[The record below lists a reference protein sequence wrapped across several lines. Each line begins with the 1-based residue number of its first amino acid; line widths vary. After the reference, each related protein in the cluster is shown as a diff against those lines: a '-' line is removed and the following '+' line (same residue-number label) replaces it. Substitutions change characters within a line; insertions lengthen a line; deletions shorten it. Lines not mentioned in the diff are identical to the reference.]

1 MKKIDEKYFIPP
13 SDPKKQDL
21 PLDSVLTA
29 GEEILWR
36 GKPLRRSFLL
46 SSFFKFFFVALLWGL
61 FDGFAIAMIVTHIP
75 ELPIPLIIFMIVFFL
90 FHLLPLWL
98 WIYNIISAGRRQK
111 LEEYAFTGTRIIIK
125 RGFVGAEIQSI
136 YYSSITSVNLRIGI
150 IEKLCKVGDIYIVA
164 DTQRNVL
171 EDIQDPYF
179 IYGRLQKI
187 ANDIK
192 SDILYPNAKRPGTNP
207 GYKTS
212 YKPSE
217 NEKGIH

>member
-1 MKKIDEKYFIPP
+1 MAAEANNK
-13 SDPKKQDL
+13 L
-21 PLDSVLTA
+21 VLA
-29 GEEILWR
+29 ILQ
-36 GKPLRRSFLL
+36 GDDYADTVSELTSNG
-46 SSFFKFFFVALLWGL
+46 FFVTLLNTTGGFLRAGNTTLISGVEDERLDEAL
-61 FDGFAIAMIVTHIP
+61 A
-75 ELPIPLIIFMIVFFL
+75 
-90 FHLLPLWL
+90 
-98 WIYNIISAGRRQK
+98 
-111 LEEYAFTGTRIIIK
+111 
-125 RGFVGAEIQSI
+125 
-136 YYSSITSVNLRIGI
+136 I

-212 YKPSE
+212 YKPKKKK
-217 NEKGIH
+217 KGIH